1 MTVAEQ
7 KVWEVFLDEVGDAVD
22 KDYKENRSKYME
34 METITFH
41 ILTLENI
48 IESIGL
54 SWNLKLK
61 LDKSFGIPENSVD
74 GFVNAMVFNAIRNVK
89 NVFFE

>member
-1 MTVAEQ
+1 MTSAEQ
-7 KVWEVFLDEVGDAVD
+7 KVWEIFYDEVGNAVE
-22 KDYKENRSKYME
+22 KDFRANKSKYME
-34 METITFH
+34 NENITFH
-41 ILTLENI
+41 IVMLENI

-61 LDKSFGIPENSVD
+61 LDKNYGIPENSVD
-74 GFVNAMVFNAIRNVK
+74 GFVDVMVFNAIRNVK